1 MFDAGNLTLMQ
12 GTDGNRPSKVNVPH
26 ADDSVH
32 TIIHCNDDT
41 GIGGGQQYVLT
52 YDGTVVQTA
61 KPFVVAVNWTVV

>member
-32 TIIHCNDDT
+32 TIIHLNNYT
-41 GIGGGQQYVLT
+41 SIEGGPQCVLT
-52 YDGTVVQTA
+52 FDGMQTGTPLVVTV
-61 KPFVVAVNWTVV
+61 KWTVV